1 MLYLLTTSSGFNL
14 KTFIDSAEVTINN
27 VKGNETLPPFTFPFG
42 LGKFVQMQE
51 DKYAH
56 LLKYYRMSYCDA
68 SLRGYQEV
76 IFVMFYEINNHRRS
90 TFTSQIQYIFV
101 NNIIN
106 PVTYQVDRHI
116 FAYVKYYRTS
126 SQDTRSKQFV
136 EISKFAFT
144 RNDFQNSLPVHC
156 ILMSAANGVY
166 TTATGNTHMLIAP
179 LYRKIY
185 T

>member
-14 KTFIDSAEVTINN
+14 KTFIDSAEVTIDN

-68 SLRGYQEV
+68 SLRGYQEMQL
-76 IFVMFYEINNHRRS
+76 IDLLR
-90 TFTSQIQYIFV
+90 Q
-101 NNIIN
+101 
-106 PVTYQVDRHI
+106 
-116 FAYVKYYRTS
+116 YYRTS

-166 TTATGNTHMLIAP
+166 TTATASICKVCLH
-179 LYRKIY
+179 KI
-185 T
+185 